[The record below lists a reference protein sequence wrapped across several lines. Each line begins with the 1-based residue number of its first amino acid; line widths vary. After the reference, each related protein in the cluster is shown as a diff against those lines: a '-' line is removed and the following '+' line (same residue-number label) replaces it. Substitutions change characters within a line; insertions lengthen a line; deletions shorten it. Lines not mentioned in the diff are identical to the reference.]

1 MGDEGVSSSDK
12 FSLSLSLSLSDLRRV
27 SQLRSVQKSHTR
39 KSHFVFSQWISACI
53 EEKRC
58 KNERHFE
65 PVT

>member
-39 KSHFVFSQWISACI
+39 KSHFVLSEWISACI

>member
-1 MGDEGVSSSDK
+1 MSSSDK
-12 FSLSLSLSLSDLRRV
+12 FSLTLSLSLSDLKRV

-39 KSHFVFSQWISACI
+39 KSHFVLSEWISACI